1 VREVSSGGKRLRAVW
16 TTTVA
21 ALLACQPASDLPVPS
36 ADVVEAAYETTA
48 GLEAEIAGNV
58 AVIRVQQDP
67 QQLRRGGSLWAK
79 VGPYVFLFSEE
90 TKGLFEA
97 WPGLAAVRAETI
109 TGSTQVASALLTRY
123 ELSDVTWRR
132 ALNISGRARRDGT
145 RQVTR
150 LEDLVDWGEA
160 HTEFEYNERFTSR

>member
-1 VREVSSGGKRLRAVW
+1 VRGLTSIVLS
-16 TTTVA
+16 VA
-21 ALLACQPASDLPVPS
+21 FAAACRPASDLPMPS
-36 ADVVEAAYETTA
+36 AEVVEASYETTA
-48 GLEAEIAGNV
+48 GLEADIDGNV

-90 TKGLFEA
+90 TQLLFEE

-109 TGSTQVASALLTRY
+109 VGSAQVASALLTRY
-123 ELSDVTWRR
+123 ELTDVTWRR

-150 LEDLVDWGEA
+150 LEDLVEWGEA